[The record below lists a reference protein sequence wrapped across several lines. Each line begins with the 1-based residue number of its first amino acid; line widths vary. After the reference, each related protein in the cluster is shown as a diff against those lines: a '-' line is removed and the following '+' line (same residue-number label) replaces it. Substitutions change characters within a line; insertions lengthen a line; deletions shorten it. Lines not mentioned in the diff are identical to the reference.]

1 MQDAAIAKQNREE
14 RQYRRTH
21 VTIAEYDIFGQLEK
35 TYNSYDEIN
44 IEKEILKSKKLY
56 NNKYYR
62 IYWGDDTILA

>member
-1 MQDAAIAKQNREE
+1 
-14 RQYRRTH
+14 